1 MLQFIITIILGG
13 YTSYGVFSY
22 VINKIQILYDK
33 INKLQNTI
41 DNLTDTIDTLKTT
54 LDIEKRNIQLLF
66 NRNLIVEEEFNRVN
80 NKLDIYNSQYIKYDA
95 IIKEY
100 FEDINESIST
110 IKNMNISLSNI
121 TSDNFNH
128 VSDEINKI
136 HTKINNINYDITLT
150 ELKSNNDFNMFISC
164 NITDTNNII
173 TCSDIN
179 ISATVTSIYNK
190 YSIIKIKCNN
200 LLQYDDNSLDYRI
213 YLIFNENELISHRYK
228 LLNNIEIDDKII
240 MKNII
245 NNYIAPHIIK
255 LRV

>member
-13 YTSYGVFSY
+13 YASYGVFSY

-66 NRNLIVEEEFNRVN
+66 NRNLIVEEEFNSVN

-100 FEDINESIST
+100 FEDVNENVNT
-110 IKNMNISLSNI
+110 IRIMNMSLANI
-121 TSDNFNH
+121 TNDKFNQI
-128 VSDEINKI
+128 VEDINNI
-136 HTKINNINYDITLT
+136 YDKINNVQYETTLL
-150 ELKSNNDFNMFISC
+150 ELNNNKEFIMSMDC
-164 NITDTNNII
+164 NIMHDYLVCNKINMIGSI
-173 TCSDIN
+173 TS
-179 ISATVTSIYNK
+179 TYNQ
-190 YSIIKIKCNN
+190 YNIIKIKCND
-200 LLQYDDNSLDYRI
+200 LLQYDDNSLDYNI

>member
-1 MLQFIITIILGG
+1 
-13 YTSYGVFSY
+13 
-22 VINKIQILYDK
+22 
-33 INKLQNTI
+33 
-41 DNLTDTIDTLKTT
+41 
-54 LDIEKRNIQLLF
+54 
-66 NRNLIVEEEFNRVN
+66 
-80 NKLDIYNSQYIKYDA
+80 
-95 IIKEY
+95 
-100 FEDINESIST
+100 
-110 IKNMNISLSNI
+110 MNISLSNI

-150 ELKSNNDFNMFISC
+150 ELKSNNDFNMVINC
-164 NITDTNNII
+164 NITDTINGNITSNII
-173 TCSDIN
+173 ICNDIN

-190 YSIIKIKCNN
+190 YSIIKLKCNN
-200 LLQYDDNSLDYRI
+200 LLQYEDVKLDYNI

-228 LLNNIEIDDKII
+228 LLNNIKIDDKII